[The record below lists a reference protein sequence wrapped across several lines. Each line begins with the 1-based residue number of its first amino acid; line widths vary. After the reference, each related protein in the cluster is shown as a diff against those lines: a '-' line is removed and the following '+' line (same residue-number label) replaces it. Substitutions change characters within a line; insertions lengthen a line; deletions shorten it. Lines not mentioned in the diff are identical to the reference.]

1 MTSNVLFAAGVWVAA
16 LGVLSAQSGPSDSS
30 ATYERLPAGPGRDV
44 LIKACVVCH
53 DPQRAASVRLTR
65 EGWEGVIQNMM
76 TRGMRATEEEQ
87 VVLLDYLATHFLGEA
102 PRPININTAEQ
113 IDFESV
119 LTLLRRE
126 AAAIIAYRTRNG
138 PFKTVEELKKVPG
151 LDYKKIE
158 KGKDRIVAFVPGSR

>member
-1 MTSNVLFAAGVWVAA
+1 MASAVLVAAAVWAVA
-16 LGVLSAQSGPSDSS
+16 LGVVSAQSGPADSS
-30 ATYERLPAGPGRDV
+30 ATYERLPAGSGRDV

-65 EGWEGVIQNMM
+65 EGWEGVVQNMM
-76 TRGMRATEEEQ
+76 TRGMRATEDEQ
-87 VVLLDYLATHFLGEA
+87 AVILDYLATHFLGEA
-102 PRPININTAEQ
+102 PRPINVNTAEQ

-119 LTLLRRE
+119 LGLLRRE
-126 AAAIIAYRTRNG
+126 AAAIVAYRTKNG

-158 KGKDRIVAFVPGSR
+158 KGKDRVVAFIPGTR